1 MNTHPAPFP
10 QANDINKVIKI
21 INIDHEDNLKDYGY
35 MCMYLGDISNRQVD
49 YYISA
54 CTYLNLIG
62 TNKEF
67 TDLGLILRGL
77 TGVEQ
82 SVRLAQIIVSDIVF
96 GEVYFMQKF
105 LGIDMTVEDVAERM
119 KKYVVFDSEAMYLR
133 RSSTVCSWIKW
144 ILRQE
149 EQSGNE
155 Y

>member
-1 MNTHPAPFP
+1 MIFTS
-10 QANDINKVIKI
+10 VT
-21 INIDHEDNLKDYGY
+21 EL
-35 MCMYLGDISNRQVD
+35 SNNQEKRFFKEQVD
-49 YYISA
+49 VF
-54 CTYLNLIG
+54 TRLIEVFCEKNG
-62 TNKEF
+62 VKNKEF